1 MKEQEFLKD
10 MEQWLKLQV
19 TTNEMAVAESRRI
32 WEEEKDEAARE
43 AWIRYESRLDA
54 YTFLLG
60 KFLNLHDG
68 KSFHDLPEGFLNQK
82 FY

>member
-60 KFLNLHDG
+60 KFLHLHDG

>member
-19 TTNEMAVAESRRI
+19 TTNEMAVTESRRL
-32 WEEEKDEAARE
+32 WEEEKDEMARD

-60 KFLNLHDG
+60 KFLSFHQG
-68 KSFHDLPEGFLNQK
+68 KSFHDLPDEFLGK
-82 FY
+82 KYY